1 MIRSG
6 NLCRSIQPGETTLSD
21 SRRRGV
27 FRIIRSRQ
35 DALNVVTDTS
45 IVFLLVAAFLAGL
58 YVMEGER
65 ILLHVGLFGFLG
77 VMLWRFK
84 SPIAAITLLL
94 ESIMWLFV
102 TVALFVDTGEL
113 NWIYVTITAIVI
125 LTSIRAA
132 EATLKLLGRYAAER
146 SRDDRDDRD
155 DVT

>member
-1 MIRSG
+1 M
-6 NLCRSIQPGETTLSD
+6 SD
-21 SRRRGV
+21 SRRRGI

-132 EATLKLLGRYAAER
+132 EATLKLIGRYAAENR
-146 SRDDRDDRD
+146 TED
-155 DVT
+155 

>member
-1 MIRSG
+1 M
-6 NLCRSIQPGETTLSD
+6 SD
-21 SRRRGV
+21 SRRRGI

-45 IVFLLVAAFLAGL
+45 IVFLLVAAFLGGL
-58 YVMEGER
+58 YVIEGER

-132 EATLKLLGRYAAER
+132 EATLKLLGRYAAENR
-146 SRDDRDDRD
+146 TED
-155 DVT
+155 

>member
-6 NLCRSIQPGETTLSD
+6 NLCRSIRPGETTLSD

-58 YVMEGER
+58 YVIEGER

>member
-1 MIRSG
+1 
-6 NLCRSIQPGETTLSD
+6 LSD
-21 SRRRGV
+21 SRRRGI
-27 FRIIRSRQ
+27 FRIIRSQQ

-132 EATLKLLGRYAAER
+132 EATLKLIGRYAAENR
-146 SRDDRDDRD
+146 TED
-155 DVT
+155 